1 VRHFKPEQ
9 LSKLIDAVPEHY
21 QMIMLIGFWHGLR
34 VSEILGLRSRDIQH
48 GYIKVQRKKGSLPT
62 LQPYVMHKADGVE
75 SKLSEFSRL
84 KELAKLPPDT
94 LLFPLT
100 RDAVNKM
107 MTRLNKRLLGLPKCS
122 PHMLKHTIAHVMLDG
137 GKSINEVQ
145 AYLGHKS
152 GNSTLQY
159 LKVDEEQAA
168 EGIGNLL

>member
-1 VRHFKPEQ
+1 
-9 LSKLIDAVPEHY
+9 
-21 QMIMLIGFWHGLR
+21 MIMLIGFWHGLR
-34 VSEILGLRSRDIQH
+34 VSEILGLRSKDIQH
-48 GYIKVQRKKGSLPT
+48 GYIKVQRKKGSLAT
-62 LQPYVMHKADGVE
+62 LQPYVLHKDPL
-75 SKLSEFSRL
+75 LSEFEGL
-84 KELAKLPPDT
+84 KELAKLPPDQK
-94 LLFPLT
+94 LFPMT
-100 RDAVNKM
+100 RDAVLKM